1 MAGSPGWMGL
11 SLRARSCAEMDG
23 QLGGAWAAS
32 ENADSAKTIARP
44 AGRGSAWRMLFM
56 AGSVCWGGGKTWLEC
71 RPEAG
76 SGQATRCVKDA
87 CRRMSRSIVVS
98 PGLDGGRELRIERW
112 KAARHESRG
121 GDLARREFHELP
133 GAWRASAGCSPGFCA
148 SARNTTSQNR
158 GNAIHR
164 RGGVLRARRG

>member
-23 QLGGAWAAS
+23 QLGGAWAAT
-32 ENADSAKTIARP
+32 ENADSAEAIARP
-44 AGRGSAWRMLFM
+44 AGKRSVRRMLVM

-87 CRRMSRSIVVS
+87 CRWMSRSIVVS
-98 PGLDGGRELRIERW
+98 PGLDGGRERRIGRRR
-112 KAARHESRG
+112 AARRGSQG
-121 GDLARREFHELP
+121 GDSEKREFHELP
-133 GAWRASAGCSPGFCA
+133 GAWRA
-148 SARNTTSQNR
+148 
-158 GNAIHR
+158 
-164 RGGVLRARRG
+164 

>member
-1 MAGSPGWMGL
+1 MAGSPGLMGL
-11 SLRARSCAEMDG
+11 SLRARSCAEMGG
-23 QLGGAWAAS
+23 QLGGAWAAT
-32 ENADSAKTIARP
+32 EHADSAEAIARP
-44 AGRGSAWRMLFM
+44 AGKRSARRMLVM
-56 AGSVCWGGGKTWLEC
+56 GGSVCWGGGKTWLEC

-148 SARNTTSQNR
+148 SARSTISQNR
-158 GNAIHR
+158 ENAIR
-164 RGGVLRARRG
+164 PRGGGLRV